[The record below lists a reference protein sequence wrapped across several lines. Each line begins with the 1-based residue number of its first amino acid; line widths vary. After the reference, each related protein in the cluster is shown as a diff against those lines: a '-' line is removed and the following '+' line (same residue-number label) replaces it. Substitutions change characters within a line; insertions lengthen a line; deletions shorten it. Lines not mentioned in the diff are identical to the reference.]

1 MIDDI
6 RKAFVCRGCEAV
18 YSDSPVSSCD
28 CLNGAGFDEHYIV
41 DDEIIRNARRYLAL
55 RERFITEWL
64 CNHDYGPGK
73 ELESSSARLHLDI
86 PSTTAGIG
94 VPPTSPVDAIV
105 IDAAAD
111 RLLEGGE

>member
-1 MIDDI
+1 MIDDDLLATYEN
-6 RKAFVCRGCEAV
+6 R
-18 YSDSPVSSCD
+18 VSAAMRESE
-28 CLNGAGFDEHYIV
+28 NPIAIAA
-41 DDEIIRNARRYLAL
+41 DDPAELIEIIRNARRYLAL

-111 RLLEGGE
+111 RMLEGGE

>member
-1 MIDDI
+1 MIDDETL
-6 RKAFVCRGCEAV
+6 RRMEAENIACG
-18 YSDSPVSSCD
+18 DTE
-28 CLNGAGFDEHYIV
+28 NEW
-41 DDEIIRNARRYLAL
+41 IIRTARRYLAL
-55 RERFITEWL
+55 RGRFITEWL
-64 CNHDYGPGK
+64 CNYDYGPGK

-111 RLLEGGE
+111 RLLEKNRE